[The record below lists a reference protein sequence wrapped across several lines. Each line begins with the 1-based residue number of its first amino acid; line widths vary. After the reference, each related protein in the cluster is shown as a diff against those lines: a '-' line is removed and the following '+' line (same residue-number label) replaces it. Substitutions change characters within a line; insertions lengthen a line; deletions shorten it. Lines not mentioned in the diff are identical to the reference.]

1 MLPAF
6 SEDRKTQLRQWRKE
20 EVDGQSDEEE
30 SSQFRRS
37 NVKKEKGEWRGREVL
52 STS

>member
-1 MLPAF
+1 MLPAL
-6 SEDRKTQLRQWRKE
+6 SEDRETQLSRWRKE

-37 NVKKEKGEWRGREVL
+37 NVKTEKGEWRGREVL